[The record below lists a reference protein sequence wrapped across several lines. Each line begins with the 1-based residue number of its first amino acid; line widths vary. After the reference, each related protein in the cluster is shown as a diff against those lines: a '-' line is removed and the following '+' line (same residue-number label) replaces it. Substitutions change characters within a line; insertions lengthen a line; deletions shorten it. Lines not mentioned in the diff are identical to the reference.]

1 MNLPLSAGDV
11 SDRGS
16 IPRPER
22 STGGGCGNPLSTLA
36 WRIPWT
42 EEPGRLQSV
51 GLRGVGH
58 D

>member
-1 MNLPLSAGDV
+1 MTAHS
-11 SDRGS
+11 
-16 IPRPER
+16 
-22 STGGGCGNPLSTLA
+22 STLA

-51 GLRGVGH
+51 GRRVGH